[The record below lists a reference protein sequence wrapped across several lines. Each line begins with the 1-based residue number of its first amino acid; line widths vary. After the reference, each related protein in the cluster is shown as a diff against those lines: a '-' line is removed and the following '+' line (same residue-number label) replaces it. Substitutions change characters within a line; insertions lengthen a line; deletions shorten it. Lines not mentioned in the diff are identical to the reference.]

1 MSVVSHPLG
10 KKPLSETLLELLSGL
25 MFSLRKKI
33 FKGGNVLFFESEPK
47 VNQSHALWIRSKL
60 KLRNK
65 ILHQKRNV
73 PIIPRGWFF
82 TWPFN
87 WILVSLLK
95 ISFFCF
101 WSYLVSL
108 HATLGESNKFLIM
121 VLVKP
126 SIFYLLFF
134 KMDHFS
140 APTSV
145 YPF

>member
-1 MSVVSHPLG
+1 MALQLNFS
-10 KKPLSETLLELLSGL
+10 KFAKNQFLL
-25 MFSLRKKI
+25 
-33 FKGGNVLFFESEPK
+33 
-47 VNQSHALWIRSKL
+47 
-60 KLRNK
+60 
-65 ILHQKRNV
+65 
-73 PIIPRGWFF
+73 
-82 TWPFN
+82 
-87 WILVSLLK
+87 
-95 ISFFCF
+95 F

-134 KMDHFS
+134 KMGHFS